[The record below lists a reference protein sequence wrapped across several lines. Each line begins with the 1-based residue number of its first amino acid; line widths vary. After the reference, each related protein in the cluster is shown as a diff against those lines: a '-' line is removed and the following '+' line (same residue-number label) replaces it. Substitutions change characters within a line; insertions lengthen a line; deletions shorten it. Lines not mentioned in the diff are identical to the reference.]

1 MSITGAFAEALSDLM
16 GHRGAEAGM
25 IENRGR

>member
-1 MSITGAFAEALSDLM
+1 MSIAGGFAEALSDLM
-16 GHRGAEAGM
+16 GHRGAEIGM